1 MRAAA
6 VCGLLRYT
14 GRCGMRAVAVCGLL
28 RYAGCCGMRVVAVCG
43 LQAHTAP
50 GDRNRQK
57 SKKHRNRQKIPE
69 IY

>member
-6 VCGLLRYT
+6 VCGLLRYA
-14 GRCGMRAVAVCGLL
+14 GCSMRAAAVCGLL
-28 RYAGCCGMRVVAVCG
+28 RYAGFCGMRAAG
-43 LQAHTAP
+43 SHGAGRSKLT
-50 GDRNRQK
+50 K